1 MLAYLLDENISPVI
15 ADQVTAKNTD
25 IVVHS
30 VLRWRDGTLV
40 GQTDMGVLRAA
51 TESSLTLLTYDLK
64 TIPPLLMELAS
75 DNEAHS
81 GVLFVDDASIGN
93 NDFGKLVTAL
103 LAHFE
108 KYGEEDWAGRVAFL
122 TAGT

>member
-15 ADQVTAKNTD
+15 ADKVAAKNAD

-30 VLRWRDGTLV
+30 VLRWRDGTLI
-40 GQTDMGVLRAA
+40 GQTDIRVLRAA
-51 TESSLTLLTYDLK
+51 TESGLTLVTYDLK

-75 DNEAHS
+75 DGEPHS
-81 GVLFVDDASIGN
+81 GVLFVDDASIRN

-108 KYGEEDWAGRVAFL
+108 KYGTEDWADRVAFL
-122 TAGT
+122 TTGI